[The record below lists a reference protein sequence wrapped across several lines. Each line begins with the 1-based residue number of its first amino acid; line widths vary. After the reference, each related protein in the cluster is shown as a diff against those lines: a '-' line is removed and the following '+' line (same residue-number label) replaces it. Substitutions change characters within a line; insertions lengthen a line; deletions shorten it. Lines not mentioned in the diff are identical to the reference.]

1 MENTTQANTTP
12 SNGSTIKEL
21 MTILKDGEIK
31 DSILSLKTF
40 TGMEIGRDKE
50 TQTPV
55 ISLYGTKK
63 EETEDNQEEESQSNN
78 ETTEDSKEGEKNLG
92 EIQSKD
98 ENTGEGEGNT
108 VELQNND
115 ETTEEGEGNP
125 IKLQSSNKNI
135 GEGKEN
141 FRESQN
147 NNENTGEEIME
158 SVLKLLGIDFPNHLR
173 EATKKPM
180 PVMKLS
186 VPYNNLND
194 IFTEQ
199 VEKYLKA
206 NKLSVNA
213 VKGDSEGKFIVMFSN
228 KSAESKFL
236 SDFIKDVE
244 EYKGYTSMDAKNIN
258 VARALTNTEIK
269 QIVDTLNTKL
279 PSISKKMLSDSKL
292 QEALKNIL
300 GKYTLQFSIDSFI
313 KRDKINESAIK
324 NFTGLKKKVQNLKV
338 EPPFKKWTSGDV
350 KEVAKQKKVSTLP
363 VELEVKVTAT
373 PVESQNVD
381 KHQSQQPQVQ
391 TVTES
396 ILNLLGINLPNH
408 LKEANDLAVANNNI
422 QKKTTEEITPQENN
436 STEQSNTKETLPANN
451 VPTVIPNKGRKFDNS
466 QASDATYRTANTP
479 AVVNNQDNQTVQN
492 TKNTKFIDTSDAVD
506 ATYRNV
512 PPQGNNPTEQ
522 GNTQP
527 QENTEESQNTDT
539 KVLTLDS
546 IKILRDYFVKY
557 AQAFS
562 FSIKTKENSELIN
575 GLPVVFG
582 NGKDKYLKVDQNGMT
597 GLFTIQAALG
607 EQSTLTKMA
616 NWAYKNKDAFTV
628 KNDTSS
634 VSI

>member
-21 MTILKDGEIK
+21 ITILKDGEIK

-40 TGMEIGRDKE
+40 TGMDIVKDKE

-63 EETEDNQEEESQSNN
+63 EETEDNQEEESQDNS
-78 ETTEDSKEGEKNLG
+78 E
-92 EIQSKD
+92 
-98 ENTGEGEGNT
+98 ENIT
-108 VELQNND
+108 
-115 ETTEEGEGNP
+115 
-125 IKLQSSNKNI
+125 
-135 GEGKEN
+135 
-141 FRESQN
+141 
-147 NNENTGEEIME
+147 E
-158 SVLKLLGIDFPNHLR
+158 SVLQYLGINFPNHLK

-194 IFTEQ
+194 IFIDQ
-199 VEKYLKA
+199 VQNYLKA
-206 NKLSVNA
+206 NKLAVNA
-213 VKGDSEGKFIVMFSN
+213 VKGDSDGKFIVMFSN
-228 KSAESKFL
+228 KNIENKFL

-258 VARALTNTEIK
+258 VARSLTNTEIK
-269 QIVDTLNTKL
+269 QIVDMLNVKL
-279 PSISKKMLSDSKL
+279 PTIAQKMLSNTKL

-313 KRDKINESAIK
+313 KKDKNISESAIK
-324 NFTGLKKKVQNLKV
+324 NFTRLQEEGQNLKV

-363 VELEVKVTAT
+363 VELEVKVTVT
-373 PVESQNVD
+373 PLESQNENNQ
-381 KHQSQQPQVQ
+381 QSQQPQVQ
-391 TVTES
+391 TVEES
-396 ILNLLGINLPNH
+396 ILSLLGINLPNH
-408 LKEANDLAVANNNI
+408 LKEANDLAVSNSNV
-422 QKKTTEEITPQENN
+422 QKE
-436 STEQSNTKETLPANN
+436 S
-451 VPTVIPNKGRKFDNS
+451 
-466 QASDATYRTANTP
+466 
-479 AVVNNQDNQTVQN
+479 
-492 TKNTKFIDTSDAVD
+492 
-506 ATYRNV
+506 
-512 PPQGNNPTEQ
+512 TEQ
-522 GNTQP
+522 GNP
-527 QENTEESQNTDT
+527 QLQKDTGESQNTDT

-607 EQSTLTKMA
+607 EQNTLTKMA
-616 NWAYKNKDAFTV
+616 NWAYKNKNAF
-628 KNDTSS
+628 KSPQDTSS
-634 VSI
+634 VVL